1 MQDKM
6 TQGEIE
12 EQKEMILDL
21 LKSTEREGI
30 DKLAD
35 YLTESTDFFTAPAST
50 KFHNNFRGGLAQHCL
65 NVYENFKSL
74 LEIKGVEMQED
85 SIIICALL
93 HDLCKCNTYVV
104 ETRNRKND
112 QGQWEKYNIWATN
125 KDVEIPLPHASRS
138 IAIIRKFIKL
148 SIKEELTIF
157 YHMGPYGGEDFEY
170 KNMLKAANEK
180 YPQTVLF
187 YVADTISSY
196 LDEETVTDCDV

>member
-1 MQDKM
+1 MQ
-6 TQGEIE
+6 EIMSKEELE

-21 LKSTEREGI
+21 LRSTERDGI

-35 YLTESTDFFTAPAST
+35 YLSDSTDFFTAPAST
-50 KFHNNFRGGLAQHCL
+50 RFHNNFSGGLAQHCL

-74 LEIKGVEMQED
+74 LEIKGVEMSED

-104 ETRNRKND
+104 ETRNRKNE

-125 KDVEIPLPHASRS
+125 KDVDIPLPHSSRS

-157 YHMGPYGGEDFEY
+157 YHMGPYGGEDYEY
-170 KNMLKAANEK
+170 RNMLKAANEK

-187 YVADTISSY
+187 YVADTIASY
-196 LDEETVTDCDV
+196 LDEDTVTD

>member
-1 MQDKM
+1 MQ
-6 TQGEIE
+6 EIMSKEELE

-21 LKSTEREGI
+21 LRSTERDGI

-35 YLTESTDFFTAPAST
+35 YLSDSTDFFTAPAST
-50 KFHNNFRGGLAQHCL
+50 RFHNNFSGGLAQHCL

-74 LEIKGVEMQED
+74 LEIKGVEMSED

-93 HDLCKCNTYVV
+93 HDLCKCNTYIV

-125 KDVEIPLPHASRS
+125 KDVDIPLPHSSRS

-157 YHMGPYGGEDFEY
+157 YHMGPYGGEDYEY
-170 KNMLKAANEK
+170 RNMLKAANEK

-187 YVADTISSY
+187 YVADTIASY
-196 LDEETVTDCDV
+196 LDEETVTD

>member
-1 MQDKM
+1 MQ
-6 TQGEIE
+6 EIMSKEELE

-21 LKSTEREGI
+21 LRSTERDGI

-35 YLTESTDFFTAPAST
+35 YLSDSTDFFTAPAST
-50 KFHNNFRGGLAQHCL
+50 RFHNNFSGGLAQHCL

-74 LEIKGVEMQED
+74 LEIKGIEMSED

-104 ETRNRKND
+104 ETRNRKNE

-125 KDVEIPLPHASRS
+125 KDVDIPLPHSSRS

-157 YHMGPYGGEDFEY
+157 YHMGPYGGEDYEY
-170 KNMLKAANEK
+170 RNMLKAANEK

-187 YVADTISSY
+187 YVADTIASY
-196 LDEETVTDCDV
+196 LDEEMVTD

>member
-1 MQDKM
+1 MQEIM
-6 TQGEIE
+6 TKEELE

-21 LKSTEREGI
+21 LRSTERDGI

-35 YLTESTDFFTAPAST
+35 YLSDSTDFFTAPAST
-50 KFHNNFRGGLAQHCL
+50 RFHNNFSGGLAQHCL

-74 LEIKGVEMQED
+74 LEIKGVEMSED

-104 ETRNRKND
+104 ETRNRKNE

-125 KDVEIPLPHASRS
+125 KDVDIPLPHSSRS

-157 YHMGPYGGEDFEY
+157 YHMGPYGGEDYEY
-170 KNMLKAANEK
+170 RNMLKAANEK

-187 YVADTISSY
+187 YVADTIASY
-196 LDEETVTDCDV
+196 LDEETVTD

>member
-1 MQDKM
+1 MQKIM
-6 TQGEIE
+6 TKEELE

-21 LKSTEREGI
+21 LRSTERDGI

-35 YLTESTDFFTAPAST
+35 YLSDSTDFFTAPAST
-50 KFHNNFRGGLAQHCL
+50 RFHNNFSGGLAQHCL

-74 LEIKGVEMQED
+74 LEIKGVEMSED

-104 ETRNRKND
+104 ETRNRKNE

-125 KDVEIPLPHASRS
+125 KDVDIPLPHSSRS

-157 YHMGPYGGEDFEY
+157 YHMGPYGGEDYEY
-170 KNMLKAANEK
+170 RNMLKAANEK

-187 YVADTISSY
+187 YVADTIASY
-196 LDEETVTDCDV
+196 LDEETVAD

>member
-1 MQDKM
+1 MQ
-6 TQGEIE
+6 EIMSKEELE

-21 LKSTEREGI
+21 LRSTERDGI

-35 YLTESTDFFTAPAST
+35 YLSDSTDFFTAPAST
-50 KFHNNFRGGLAQHCL
+50 RFHNNFSGGLAQHCL

-74 LEIKGVEMQED
+74 LEITGVEMSED

-104 ETRNRKND
+104 ETRNRKNE

-125 KDVEIPLPHASRS
+125 KEVDIPLPHSSRS

-157 YHMGPYGGEDFEY
+157 YHMGPYGGEDYEY
-170 KNMLKAANEK
+170 RNMLKAANEK

-187 YVADTISSY
+187 YVADTIASY
-196 LDEETVTDCDV
+196 LDEETVTD

>member
-1 MQDKM
+1 MQEIM
-6 TQGEIE
+6 TKEELE

-21 LKSTEREGI
+21 LRSTERDGV

-35 YLTESTDFFTAPAST
+35 YLSDSTDFFTAPAST
-50 KFHNNFRGGLAQHCL
+50 RFHNNFSGGLAQHCL

-74 LEIKGVEMQED
+74 LEIKGVEMSED

-125 KDVEIPLPHASRS
+125 KDVDIPLPHSSRS

-157 YHMGPYGGEDFEY
+157 YHMGPYGGEDYEY
-170 KNMLKAANEK
+170 RNMLKAANEK

-187 YVADTISSY
+187 YVADTIASY
-196 LDEETVTDCDV
+196 LDEETVTD